1 MSAFNF
7 AFSLTTEVSALR
19 WDAVGCGG
27 LTVKNKARFDDDAA
41 ILNAHTHAHTKN
53 GKLLRENMKIKI
65 YIYTHVR
72 LLAHIHT
79 YAVSA
84 TCINSLYVTLR
95 LLQLFVTITAAFVV
109 FGGANGVFL
118 LFIVFFSPF

>member
-1 MSAFNF
+1 MYICMSAFNF

-65 YIYTHVR
+65 YIYIYTCAYSRTYTH
-72 LLAHIHT
+72 T
-79 YAVSA
+79 
-84 TCINSLYVTLR
+84 
-95 LLQLFVTITAAFVV
+95 Q
-109 FGGANGVFL
+109 
-118 LFIVFFSPF
+118 